1 MTTLTKKLTRSKVPE
16 FAKTVGYEIHGLT
29 EATNPTVL
37 WIKEVIILTIVW
49 IRGLSVEENIIPKKE
64 NLVKGKLEKERQQR

>member
-1 MTTLTKKLTRSKVPE
+1 MGLQKLQTLQ
-16 FAKTVGYEIHGLT
+16 FYGL
-29 EATNPTVL
+29 
-37 WIKEVIILTIVW
+37 KVIILTIAW

>member
-1 MTTLTKKLTRSKVPE
+1 MTTLTKKLTRSKALE
-16 FAKTVGYEIHGLT
+16 FAKTLGYKIDGLT
-29 EATNPTVL
+29 EAPNPTVL
-37 WIKEVIILTIVW
+37 WIKEVIILTIAW

>member
-1 MTTLTKKLTRSKVPE
+1 MTTLTKKLTRSKALE
-16 FAKTVGYEIHGLT
+16 FAKTLGYKIDGLT
-29 EATNPTVL
+29 AAPNPTVL
-37 WIKEVIILTIVW
+37 WIKEVIILTIAW

>member
-1 MTTLTKKLTRSKVPE
+1 MTTLTKKLTRSKALE
-16 FAKTVGYEIHGLT
+16 FAETLGYKTDGLK

-37 WIKEVIILTIVW
+37 WIKEVINLTIAW

>member
-1 MTTLTKKLTRSKVPE
+1 MTTLTKKLTRSKAPE
-16 FAKTVGYEIHGLT
+16 FAKTVGYEIDGLT

-37 WIKEVIILTIVW
+37 WIKEVIILTIAW

-64 NLVKGKLEKERQQR
+64 NLVKGKLEKERQHR